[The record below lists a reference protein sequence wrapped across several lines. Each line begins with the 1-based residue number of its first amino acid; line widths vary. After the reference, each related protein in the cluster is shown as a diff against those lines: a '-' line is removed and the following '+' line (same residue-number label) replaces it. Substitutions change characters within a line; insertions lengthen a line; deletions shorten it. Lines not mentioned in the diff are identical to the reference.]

1 MWLID
6 ENAAPVVRRIF
17 QLCIEGLG
25 PTQIAK
31 LLTQEKATTPQS
43 YSVAVRG
50 TSRWSSEKNPEKWS
64 QRTVAA
70 ILARPEYAGHTVNF
84 RSFTKSY
91 KCKKRAFN
99 DRDDWQI
106 FENTHEAIV
115 SQEDFDL
122 VQEIRKNKRRKRTKY
137 DEISPFSGMVYCA
150 DCGKRL
156 YLARTTADN
165 RDYEH
170 LKCSTYACEGG
181 CSTHYIRV
189 SVLKEIV
196 LNELRKICNTV
207 RACEDDFLKIA
218 AENNEQKHGEK
229 LKVAKKKLA
238 QTDNRIVELDKL
250 FMRLYEDNVS
260 GKISDERFKTLS
272 ANYENEQRE
281 LKTLSEELNSAI
293 QQTEQKTANAEQF
306 VKVVRK
312 YTEISELTPEIM
324 HEFIEKIVVHEPE
337 KVDGKRTQQIDI
349 FYRFNAAVGSAT
361 VTGRKKKQ
369 RD

>member
-1 MWLID
+1 M
-6 ENAAPVVRRIF
+6 
-17 QLCIEGLG
+17 
-25 PTQIAK
+25 
-31 LLTQEKATTPQS
+31 
-43 YSVAVRG
+43 
-50 TSRWSSEKNPEKWS
+50 
-64 QRTVAA
+64 
-70 ILARPEYAGHTVNF
+70 
-84 RSFTKSY
+84 
-91 KCKKRAFN
+91 FN

-122 VQEIRKNKRRKRTKY
+122 VQEIRRNNRRKLTKH

-189 SVLKEIV
+189 SVLTEIV
-196 LNELRKICNTV
+196 LNELRKICETV
-207 RACEDDFLKIA
+207 REREDDFLKIA
-218 AENNEQKHGEK
+218 AETNEQKHDEELKTAKRK
-229 LKVAKKKLA
+229 LVQAD
-238 QTDNRIVELDKL
+238 TRIAELDKL

-272 ANYENEQRE
+272 ENYENEQKE
-281 LKTLSEELNSAI
+281 LKKLSEELSAAI

-306 VKVVRK
+306 VKLVRK
-312 YTEISELTPEIM
+312 YTEISELTPEIT

-337 KVDGKRTQQIDI
+337 KVDGKRTQRIEI
-349 FYRFNAAVGSAT
+349 FYRFNVAVGSAT
-361 VTGRKKKQ
+361 VIGRKKKQ